1 MRTILS
7 TFGYLMMFIGLL
19 LSVYDGIIS
28 FRLGSNQF
36 LSVIKVFHYFYPGF
50 ISPFRFG
57 FHGNELMWTDVLLPM
72 FSFPVCLLLLLVGLM
87 SERPTVRSSLF

>member
-7 TFGYLMMFIGLL
+7 IMGYFMMFVGLL
-19 LSVYDGIIS
+19 LSVYDGMIS
-28 FRLGSNQF
+28 FKSGSNQF
-36 LSVIKVFHYFYPGF
+36 HSVIKVVHYFQPGF

-57 FHGNELMWTDVLLPM
+57 FNGKEFIWTDVLVPM

-87 SERPTVRSSLF
+87 FSRLNVRSTAF